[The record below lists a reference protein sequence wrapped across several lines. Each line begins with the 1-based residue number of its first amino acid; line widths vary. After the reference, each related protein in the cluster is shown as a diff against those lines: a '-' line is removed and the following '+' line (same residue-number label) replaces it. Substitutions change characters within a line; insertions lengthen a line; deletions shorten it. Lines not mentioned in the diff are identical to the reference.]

1 LGGGNTIENKAQ
13 LLADLAYIG
22 SKIQAKTKVYLFAG
36 AAFLWHGLKD
46 ATKDIDICCSYE
58 EADRITHA
66 LRMSGRMES
75 VTGINDIIF
84 LRLFLKS
91 FTLQIFI
98 KDIWVGDEYQLLEA
112 AHCDPLTF
120 GGVTFLIPDVKT
132 LIIIRDRHIQA
143 LHKDWKNLKGEKVV

>member
-1 LGGGNTIENKAQ
+1 MIENKTQ

-22 SKIQAKTKVYLFAG
+22 SKVQAKTNVYLIAG

-58 EADRITHA
+58 EADSIVSA
-66 LRMSGRMES
+66 LRLSGRMES
-75 VTGINDIIF
+75 VTGINDVHF

-98 KDIWVGDEYQLLEA
+98 NEVWMGDEYQLLEA
-112 AHCDPLTF
+112 AHCDLLTF
-120 GGVTFLIPDVKT
+120 GGVTFLIPDIKT
-132 LIIIRDRHIQA
+132 LIIIKDRHIQA
-143 LHKDWKNLKGEKVV
+143 LYNDWKKLKGEKYV

>member
-1 LGGGNTIENKAQ
+1 
-13 LLADLAYIG
+13 
-22 SKIQAKTKVYLFAG
+22 LFAG
-36 AAFLWHGLKD
+36 AAFLWHNLKD

-58 EADRITHA
+58 EADTIVHA

-98 KDIWVGDEYQLLEA
+98 KDIWIGDEYQLLEA
-112 AHCDPLTF
+112 AHCDSLTF

-132 LIIIRDRHIQA
+132 LIMIRDRHIQA
-143 LHKDWKNLKGEKVV
+143 LHKDWKKLKGEKVV